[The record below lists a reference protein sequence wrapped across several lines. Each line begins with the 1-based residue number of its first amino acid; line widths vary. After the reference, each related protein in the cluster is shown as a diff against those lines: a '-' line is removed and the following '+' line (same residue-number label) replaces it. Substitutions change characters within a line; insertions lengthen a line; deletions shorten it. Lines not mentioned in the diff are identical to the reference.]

1 MSLCR
6 EVVLRSLQ
14 SPPATGMVV
23 STRWQEM
30 LNSAR
35 FAFAVMTPDDRCG
48 QTGLARARQN
58 VILEIGL
65 CHARIGIESTAV
77 LLAEGTEPFSNMGGI
92 NHIDFIPGRIADK
105 SEEIRDL
112 LVARGLLSRVAHR
125 AFPDLSR
132 IRFTQGRGRLMD
144 RRVAQRG

>member
-1 MSLCR
+1 
-6 EVVLRSLQ
+6 
-14 SPPATGMVV
+14 MVV

-58 VILEIGL
+58 VIHEIGL

-112 LVARGLLSRVAHR
+112 LVARGLLEEV
-125 AFPDLSR
+125 
-132 IRFTQGRGRLMD
+132 TKQ
-144 RRVAQRG
+144 